1 MFSGTE
7 LQHELQSME
16 LVAFTTPSPELLIL
30 TLVEK
35 GGTGR
40 RLMPLPPAAVAYV
53 RELLSDNTMVK
64 SMSAITVPDTDM
76 LGFTA
81 EVLIPPAGGVVRTV
95 TDGE

>member
-1 MFSGTE
+1 MFSGTKLRDE
-7 LQHELQSME
+7 LERMD

-35 GGTGR
+35 GNTGR
-40 RLMPLPPAAVAYV
+40 RLMTLPPDAIAHVSS
-53 RELLSDNTMVK
+53 LLGDNSMVK

-81 EVLIPPAGGVVRTV
+81 EVLIPPAGGVVKPV